1 MNMRLQDSFA
11 NLIEEERIV
20 EKFNGLI
27 LQAIERLIL
36 LIGIVKF
43 VSTMEREFF
52 EKRWTLELF

>member
-36 LIGIVKF
+36 LAGIVKF

>member
-1 MNMRLQDSFA
+1 MRLQDSFA

-36 LIGIVKF
+36 LAGIVKF

-52 EKRWTLELF
+52 EKR

>member
-27 LQAIERLIL
+27 LQAIELTIRLIL

-52 EKRWTLELF
+52 EKR